1 MITDFGQRELRPPPA
16 PPRGGAAA
24 LELQQPS
31 MRILYGI
38 FVLCVGAL
46 LFTALAAARH
56 IRRHE
61 DQRKAALED
70 KTDSPPERTSAVEVL
85 EPARGGRRLR

>member
-1 MITDFGQRELRPPPA
+1 
-16 PPRGGAAA
+16 
-24 LELQQPS
+24 

-70 KTDSPPERTSAVEVL
+70 KTDSTPERTSAVEVL